1 MLKFKRIANP
11 LKKPY
16 EYWRLW
22 LFVITMLMF
31 ILLPKHWIFELYT
44 KRIYFMFRS
53 VIDPLSASTSVP
65 FLYIL
70 IICLVTLILFKVYK
84 IYRLDVSWKHR
95 FFHAVKYLSK
105 SLMTIVILFY
115 WLWGFNYGSISFLD
129 YNNVKAEPVA
139 FEFVE
144 EEYFRV
150 LDTLNLMSGQIKG
163 EQWNSIDQKELGG
176 HLARFLDLYYVNGRL
191 NPVVRSI
198 KPKGFLLRLG
208 AQGIYL
214 PWTGEG
220 QIDAGLHDLQK
231 PFTYLHELGHGYGIT
246 NEGECNF
253 LAYQIGINID
263 DVYVQY
269 SAYLAY
275 WRYLARQMLIVGCHD
290 VDLMSNDLRE
300 DLQEIYDNYDKYP
313 DFFPR
318 LRRQSYD
325 WYLKAQGVEEGMKSY
340 SEIIMMNYC
349 WENNRK

>member
-1 MLKFKRIANP
+1 MSKFKRIANT

-16 EYWRLW
+16 KYWHLG

-31 ILLPKHWIFELYT
+31 VTLSEHWIFELYT
-44 KRIYFMFRS
+44 KRLFPLVRNI
-53 VIDPLSASTSVP
+53 VDPLSEIIGFP

-70 IICLVTLILFKVYK
+70 ISWFAVLIL
-84 IYRLDVSWKHR
+84 YRLRKLYLLDATRK
-95 FFHAVKYLSK
+95 VKLFVALKGVIRGVMS
-105 SLMTIVILFY
+105 IVILFY

-129 YNNVKAEPVA
+129 YNQVKVEPVD

-144 EEYFRV
+144 DEYFRV
-150 LDTLNLMSGQIKG
+150 LDTLNKMSLGI
-163 EQWNSIDQKELGG
+163 EHVQWDSIDQQNLDN
-176 HLARFLDLYYVNGRL
+176 HLRSFLDKYYVNANL
-191 NPVVRSI
+191 NPVVHSI

-214 PWTGEG
+214 PWIGQG

-231 PFTYLHELGHGYGIT
+231 PFTYLHELGHGFGIT

-253 LAYQIGINID
+253 LAYQVGINID

-269 SAYLAY
+269 SVYLAY
-275 WRYLARQMLIVGCHD
+275 WRYLARQMLMVGCHD
-290 VDLMSNDLRE
+290 TELMSLDLRE
-300 DLQEIYDNYDKYP
+300 DLRDIYANYDKYP
-313 DFFPR
+313 DLFPR
-318 LRRQSYD
+318 FRRQSYD